1 MRTKIATMMVLF
13 CAVIFSSCSKEEIKK
28 KETLEINIE
37 SDGGKYSFASNNI
50 EVEISP
56 NEYYAE
62 VNNNTIV
69 GKYAGNTRATII
81 SNNTTYKCY
90 ITVIPSFTYYVD
102 MAIYLGF
109 DRSEI
114 EKMYGS
120 PLRVKK
126 STCYYAP
133 LLSSLPEEEVAFTYI
148 DNKVTMCASYFSLF
162 KMANVTKHLQQRY
175 ATYTIKDNIVLY
187 GNAID
192 IEDCSMSILCNIS
205 GAAVIYMNSDAMSKS
220 NDYNNKIFNHQS
232 IEGMNYNLECR

>member
-1 MRTKIATMMVLF
+1 MHYFYQVAQ
-13 CAVIFSSCSKEEIKK
+13 IKK

-37 SDGGKYSFASNNI
+37 SHGGIYSFASNNI

-81 SNNTTYKCY
+81 SNNTTYECD
-90 ITVIPSFTYYVD
+90 ISVMPSFTYYVD
-102 MAIYLGF
+102 MSIYLGF

-114 EKMYGS
+114 EEIYKS
-120 PLRVKK
+120 PIRVKK

-133 LLSSLPEEEVAFTYI
+133 LSSYLPENEVAFTYV
-148 DNKVTMCASYFSLF
+148 DNKVIICASYFSLF

-175 ATYTIKDNIVLY
+175 VTFAVDDDSVLY
-187 GNAID
+187 GNATDID
-192 IEDCSMSILCNIS
+192 DCSISILCSIS
-205 GAAVIYMNSDAMSKS
+205 GAAVIYMSLDAMPKS
-220 NDYNNKIFNHQS
+220 NDYNNNIFNNQGIGS
-232 IEGMNYNLECR
+232 IYSNLECR